1 MNWSVFRLLYV
12 HEMRLLVRARRTI
25 VLSVLLPALIMPL
38 MIFTSNYSNDQRA
51 QTLAD
56 TTYKFAIVGP
66 LSVRIRGLI
75 EKTRE
80 IHSSSPRPFKFTE
93 ILTDNPQNAL
103 ETGDIQ
109 FYIRTQ
115 TGEDADKFSNSPKE
129 RVSGV
134 PLITVVYRGNQDISN
149 NGRGRII
156 ELLELARQR
165 DTELALAEHGFAGD
179 PHQLFIISTTNLATG
194 GQVTGLTVGRFITA
208 ILVMLMLTGGSV
220 AALDIIAGE
229 KERGTLETL
238 LTTAAGRT
246 EIVAAK
252 QFAIS
257 SIALA
262 ITLIQ
267 ALNFFVYIKLKLIN
281 LPEGFNLELSTSMAL
296 TLLLLFAPLAI
307 TLGSILLMLSAYA
320 KSYKEAHLYFF
331 PVYLLGLLV
340 SLTSLLPGVPLR
352 SAIAIVPIANV
363 SVAAREILVGRPDI
377 PMILLTFL
385 VMVGV
390 ASWLMRTAR
399 QMLSREDIVLP
410 AHAEPAEFLGGKA
423 LFGKRVMRWFA
434 LMWAI
439 QFAAAA
445 NIPALASLQRQIVFN
460 EIIVLLGA
468 SVLMIRI
475 YKLDIRETLSLRG
488 VKPVVWLAIACA
500 IPTANSA
507 AVAVFRVANIFI
519 PVSEELLRS
528 TSESLIPPGMPQWQL
543 FLLLAVL
550 PAVCEEIAFRG
561 ILLSGLRHRLRPVT
575 LAIVVGLVFG
585 MFHMTLF
592 RIAPTAVLGVV
603 LTAIAI
609 MTGSIF
615 PGMILHMGNNSWGVW
630 AGLHDFDADT
640 LGPWQSAAMLSVFAL
655 SMWVIYRNRVR
666 PGMSDTSSLRATQIR
681 SGPEQNGS
689 GHQRTAN

>member
-12 HEMRLLVRARRTI
+12 HEMRMLVRARRTI
-25 VLSVLLPALIMPL
+25 VLAVLLPALVMPL
-38 MIFTSNYSNDQRA
+38 MLLASKYSNDQRA

-56 TTYKFAIVGP
+56 TTYKFAIMGP
-66 LSVRIRGLI
+66 LSVRVRGLI
-75 EKTRE
+75 EKTGSQ
-80 IHSSSPRPFKFTE
+80 HSTSVRPFKFTE
-93 ILTDNPQNAL
+93 ILTNDPAKAL

-115 TGEDADKFSNSPKE
+115 TGEEADNLPGIPKE
-129 RVSGV
+129 RLKGV
-134 PLITVVYRGNQDISN
+134 PLVTVVYRGNQDVSN
-149 NGRGRII
+149 NGRGRIV
-156 ELLELARQR
+156 ELLELARQS
-165 DTELALAEHGFAGD
+165 DTELALAQHGFAAD
-179 PHQLFIISTTNLATG
+179 TQQLFVISSTNLATG

-208 ILVMLMLTGGSV
+208 ILVMLMFTGGSV

-238 LTTAAGRT
+238 LTTAAGRS

-257 SIALA
+257 SVALA

-267 ALNFFVYIKLKLIN
+267 ALNFFVYIKLKVIN
-281 LPEGFNLELSTSMAL
+281 LPEGFRLELSSSMAL

-331 PVYLLGLLV
+331 PVYLLGLLL

-363 SVAAREILVGRPDI
+363 SVAAREILVGRPDL

-399 QMLSREDIVLP
+399 QMLSREDIILP
-410 AHAEPAEFLGGKA
+410 AHAEPAEFIGGRA
-423 LFGKRVMRWFA
+423 LFGKRVLRWFA

-439 QFAAAA
+439 EFAAAA
-445 NIPALASLQRQIVFN
+445 NVPQLASLQRQIVFN
-460 EIIVLLGA
+460 EVFLMLGA
-468 SVLMIRI
+468 SILMIRI
-475 YKLDIRETLSLRG
+475 YKLDLRETLSLRA
-488 VKPVVWLAIACA
+488 VKPVVWLAIICA

-507 AVAVFRVANIFI
+507 AVAVFRLANIFI

-528 TSESLIPPGMPQWQL
+528 TSESIIPPGIPQWQL
-543 FLLLAVL
+543 FVFLAVL
-550 PAVCEEIAFRG
+550 PALCEEIAFRG
-561 ILLSGLRHRLRPVT
+561 MLLSGLRHRLRPVT
-575 LAIVVGLVFG
+575 LAITIGLVFG

-603 LTAIAI
+603 LTAIAL

-615 PGMILHMGNNSWGVW
+615 PGMLLHMGNNAWGVW
-630 AGLHDFDADT
+630 AGLHDFDPDT
-640 LGPWQSAAMLSVFAL
+640 MGPWQFAAMLAIFAL
-655 SMWVIYRNRVR
+655 SMWIIYRNRVR
-666 PGMSDTSSLRATQIR
+666 PGMSHTR
-681 SGPEQNGS
+681 S
-689 GHQRTAN
+689 